1 MKRELLTFL
10 TPVSL
15 VLPLHLLVFLL
26 SVLLPPPHFLCHV
39 SAHFPSSSS
48 PAFPTLPLAPLS
60 LLSAIS
66 PPVSLSLVALVTP
79 PSVQLS
85 LSPMNI
91 SGQSSSFPHHLLS
104 FIFRLVFWLPSF
116 SLQQPLPRSLTI
128 SSLDCLCSSSA
139 SPYFHLLVSPLPN
152 PHPSLAKPPSPFIFP
167 SFFSYQQTLLYEFGL
182 KHTSKCPCCY
192 VCTHI

>member
-39 SAHFPSSSS
+39 SAHFPSSSF
-48 PAFPTLPLAPLS
+48 PAFLTLPLAHLS

-66 PPVSLSLVALVTP
+66 PPVSLPLVALVTP

-91 SGQSSSFPHHLLS
+91 SVQSSSFTHHLLS

-116 SLQQPLPRSLTI
+116 SLEQPLPLSLTI
-128 SSLDCLCSSSA
+128 NSLDCLCSSSA
-139 SPYFHLLVSPLPN
+139 SPYSHILISLLPN
-152 PHPSLAKPPSPFIFP
+152 SHPSLAKPHSFFIFP
-167 SFFSYQQTLLYEFGL
+167 SYSRTNKRFYMSLGVNTHLNV
-182 KHTSKCPCCY
+182 P